1 MFIMS
6 TFTLVNMKRMAGY
19 MMLGYDEG
27 MPGYKKGVP
36 GYDEFVH
43 TISKT
48 IGEQHVQS
56 QETIIVQCLFNDKSQ
71 AQGLDHVNFR

>member
-48 IGEQHVQS
+48 IGEQHV
-56 QETIIVQCLFNDKSQ
+56 
-71 AQGLDHVNFR
+71 

>member
-1 MFIMS
+1 MR
-6 TFTLVNMKRMAGY
+6 TFADPLLMGQRRAYLPTQ
-19 MMLGYDEG
+19 
-27 MPGYKKGVP
+27 
-36 GYDEFVH
+36 

>member
-1 MFIMS
+1 MILEHMFIMS

-48 IGEQHVQS
+48 ICEQHV
-56 QETIIVQCLFNDKSQ
+56 
-71 AQGLDHVNFR
+71 